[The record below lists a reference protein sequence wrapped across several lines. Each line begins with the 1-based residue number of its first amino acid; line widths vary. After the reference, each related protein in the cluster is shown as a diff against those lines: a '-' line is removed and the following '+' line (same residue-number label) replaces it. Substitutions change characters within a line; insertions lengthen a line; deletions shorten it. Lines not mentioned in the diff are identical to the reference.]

1 MMLRI
6 AWRSLATRPVRAAV
20 LAAGFGFGIAVM
32 AELLGVGHVMLEQ
45 AHAPALRGGG
55 HLVVSGPFGAVQSA
69 RFVMSSVLGVRDLSD
84 RIAVVSPSKHEQ
96 LFLMS
101 ARGPVAVAGRGG
113 VPSLEKA
120 IGDPEVS
127 GIAAWV
133 DAPADAVWLQPSAG
147 DVLRA
152 MDRFHPIPDV
162 PDRASSWAEW
172 LYFNGRTAD
181 GRVRLYLTFLV
192 GPRAATA
199 GKRVAGVRLQLERDG
214 RSRNYSA
221 RAEID
226 EASLLA
232 DAPDLEIAGN
242 RVRLVDTSYRMTLA
256 LDGLTGEIALDA
268 APGRSMPPATL
279 RGANGWLSGYTVP
292 ALAGSMRGRLVV
304 GGESLSFDDASGYHD
319 HNWGFWE
326 GVSWQWGQVAHGDM
340 SIVFGRLFPPAD
352 VADPT
357 RTPGFLIVLGR
368 DGQLGFSTDVTIDDS
383 KNGRVEVNAHGR
395 ELDLSLSLAVQET
408 VRTAMVMT
416 SGPGTEPMNF
426 LQLGGTYRVTGRIG
440 ERSID
445 FSARGAAETFRPH

>member
-55 HLVVSGPFGAVQSA
+55 HLVVSGVFGAVQSA
-69 RFVMSSVLGVRDLSD
+69 RFVMSSVLGVGDLSD
-84 RIAVVSPSKHEQ
+84 RIAVVSPSKQEQ

-113 VPSLEKA
+113 VPSLEQA

-133 DAPADAVWLQPSAG
+133 DAPADALWLQPSAG

-226 EASLLA
+226 EAPLLA

-256 LDGLTGEIALDA
+256 LDGLTGEIVLDA

-292 ALAGSMRGRLVV
+292 ALAGSMRGRLAV

-326 GVSWQWGQVAHGDM
+326 GVSWQWGQVAHDDM

-357 RTPGFLIVLGR
+357 RTPGFLVVLGR
-368 DGQLGFSTDVTIDDS
+368 EGPLGFSTDVTIDDS
-383 KNGRVEVNAHGR
+383 KTGRVEVNAHAR
-395 ELDLSLSLAVQET
+395 DLDLSLGLVVEET
-408 VRTAMVMT
+408 VRTSMTMT
-416 SGPGTEPMNF
+416 SGPNAEPMSF
-426 LQLGGTYRVTGRIG
+426 LQLGGMYRAIGRIG
-440 ERSID
+440 ERPID